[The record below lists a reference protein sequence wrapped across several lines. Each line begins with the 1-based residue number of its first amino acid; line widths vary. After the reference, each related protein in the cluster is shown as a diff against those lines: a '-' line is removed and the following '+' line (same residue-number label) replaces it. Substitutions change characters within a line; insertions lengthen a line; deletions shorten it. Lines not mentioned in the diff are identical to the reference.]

1 LTAADGWPHV
11 LWLPALPSW
20 PARTR
25 YEFLAVRHPVLNC
38 PLPLT
43 MRYSEAYKRMRKF
56 AILCVATVLWL
67 SACSS
72 NPPATPSSES
82 KATPKQAEFET
93 GREAFQKMYLSAH
106 NWAPDAQPFRLQSQ
120 YSPGAPVS
128 EGKAG
133 VWRTSFAS
141 PARRMMKMF
150 MWSGL
155 VGPDAPEAGITFSA
169 EDSWSPTNT
178 STHIFDA
185 SFIKIDSDKALEIAE
200 KNGGSKL
207 TKANPQQPVFFILD
221 WDVSKNQLI
230 WHVVY
235 GEDVDKAKLRIAVN
249 ASTGLFER
257 VER

>member
-1 LTAADGWPHV
+1 
-11 LWLPALPSW
+11 
-20 PARTR
+20 
-25 YEFLAVRHPVLNC
+25 
-38 PLPLT
+38 
-43 MRYSEAYKRMRKF
+43 MRKF
-56 AILCVATVLWL
+56 AIVGVAALLWL
-67 SACSS
+67 TACSS
-72 NPPATPSSES
+72 NQPAPSSSES
-82 KATPKQAEFET
+82 KAAPKQAEYQT

-106 NWAPDAQPFRLQSQ
+106 NWAADAQPFRLQSQ
-120 YSPGAPVS
+120 YSAGAAVS

-133 VWRTSFAS
+133 LWRASFAS
-141 PARRMMKMF
+141 PAKRMMKMF

-155 VGPDAPEAGITFSA
+155 VGPDAPEPGISFSA

-185 SFIKIDSDKALEIAE
+185 SFIKVDSDKAYQVAE

-221 WDVSKNQLI
+221 WDGSKNQLL

-249 ASTGLFER
+249 ASTGEFER

>member
-1 LTAADGWPHV
+1 
-11 LWLPALPSW
+11 
-20 PARTR
+20 
-25 YEFLAVRHPVLNC
+25 
-38 PLPLT
+38 
-43 MRYSEAYKRMRKF
+43 MRKS
-56 AILCVATVLWL
+56 AILCFAATLL
-67 SACSS
+67 LAACSS
-72 NPPATPSSES
+72 DQPATPSSES
-82 KATPKQAEFET
+82 KAAPKQTEYET

-106 NWAPDAQPFRLQSQ
+106 SWAADAQPFRLQSQ
-120 YSPGAPVS
+120 FSPGAPLS

-133 VWRTSFAS
+133 LWRASCAS
-141 PARRMMKMF
+141 PTRRMLKMF

-155 VGPDAPEAGITFSA
+155 VGPDAPEPGITFSA

-178 STHIFDA
+178 STRIFDA
-185 SFIKIDSDKALEIAE
+185 SFVKVDSDKAYEIAE

-221 WDVSKNQLI
+221 WDGSKNKVL

-235 GEDVDKAKLRIAVN
+235 GEDEDKAKLRIAVD